1 MAEQLEVTATW
12 LGGWQT
18 DVRAREH
25 GVRVD
30 EPASVGGDDTG
41 MMPTELFCAAMASCF
56 CLAVGYAARKR
67 DIELPGLTV
76 VVRAR
81 RAGRELRYESLDVEV
96 QAEADDE
103 TLARLVER
111 AKPLCWVSNSLAAGI
126 AVEYRHTSLDGHFR
140 K

>member
-30 EPASVGGDDTG
+30 EPASVGGEDTG
-41 MMPTELFCAAMASCF
+41 MMPTELFCASMASCF
-56 CLAVGYAARKR
+56 CLAVGYAAKKR

-76 VVRAR
+76 VVRAH